1 MALRC
6 NRAEVVHFTHMTKDT
21 FVIASIGLDERDPKV
36 LMAMVALAKGR
47 TPRFAMHE
55 PTPDK
60 KPADIVFV
68 NADVPEAVQR
78 WTAYLKLYSSKAKIS
93 SVLIC
98 EETLS
103 ANPEERTRYVKRPLA
118 ATRLLT
124 MLEEVVVS
132 ELGYTAPK
140 AFAEDL
146 ATSHGSADDEAD
158 SAAPGTGISALV
170 VDDSLPVR
178 IQMKKALQKIANRVD
193 FAETGEEAENLI
205 QKNKYDIVF
214 LDVILPGVDGYDI
227 CKMIKSHPDKG
238 KTPVIMLTSNSSP
251 ADRIKGKMAGCDTY
265 LIKPV
270 MQNIFQEVIHEY
282 LNLE

>member
-1 MALRC
+1 
-6 NRAEVVHFTHMTKDT
+6 MTKDT
-21 FVIASIGLDERDPKV
+21 FAIASIGLDEKDQKV
-36 LMAMVALAKGR
+36 LLAMVALAKGR
-47 TPRFAMHE
+47 VPKFVMHE

-68 NADVPEAVQR
+68 NADAPDAVQR
-78 WTAYLKLYSSKAKIS
+78 WQAYLKLYATKSKIS
-93 SVLIC
+93 SVLLC
-98 EETLS
+98 EEALS
-103 ANPEERTRYVKRPLA
+103 ASPAERIRYIKRPLA

-124 MLEEVVVS
+124 MLEELVVA
-132 ELGYTAPK
+132 ELGYVAPQ
-140 AFAEDL
+140 AFTGDMG
-146 ATSHGSADDEAD
+146 TSHGSAGTAG
-158 SAAPGTGISALV
+158 AAPATGVGITALV

-178 IQMKKALQKIANRVD
+178 IQMKKALQKIASRVD
-193 FAETGEEAENLI
+193 FAETGEEAENLVMA
-205 QKNKYDIVF
+205 NDYDIVF

-227 CKMIKSHPDKG
+227 CKMIKSHPEKG

-251 ADRIKGKMAGCDTY
+251 ADRVKGKMAGCDTY